1 MNRAYSTLEIKSV
14 NEETRKFSGI
24 ASTPSTDRMGDIVEP
39 KGAQFKLPIPLLW
52 QHNSS
57 DPIGW
62 VTSAKVTKDGI
73 EVEGEVANISEDGS
87 LKDRLKTAWQMI
99 KGKLVRGLSI
109 GFNSIESARI
119 DGTYGIRFIKW
130 EWLEL
135 SAVTIPANQEASI
148 TAIKSADSAYL
159 AASGRAAVSKLPGV
173 PGQNSRKKGVNMK
186 TVFEQ
191 LAELKDMRQTK
202 TARME
207 EIVGVVKGENREF
220 NDTEASEFDTL
231 SGEVKSLDDEIRIKT
246 IESMS
251 ANTAKAVSAAPSQR
265 SASASR
271 GPSIYIP
278 SADKDEKFKGQNY
291 TRMVIAKALAYNEG
305 VSPSAI
311 AESRWGK
318 SNPTL
323 VRLIKANE
331 VQGGATLSGEW
342 GAELVTANGQYT
354 GDFIE
359 FLAGMTVYDKLPL
372 RQVPHNVVIKGRDGA
387 STAYWV
393 GEGQPIPA
401 SASDFSTVTLSPLK
415 VAALAVISNELLR
428 DSSPA
433 AEGLVRDALAEAI
446 SQKTD
451 STFLGAAAAVANVSP
466 AGMLNGVTA
475 KISAGNDGDGV
486 RSDIKALY
494 APFITAKNASGL
506 TFVMNPA
513 MAKAVQL
520 ITTTLGVQEF
530 PGIGQNGGTLMG
542 DPVVTGDNV
551 AAHHVIL
558 LKPSDIYKIGDLG
571 LQVSVSRDAMI
582 EMSSAP
588 TGESTTPA
596 TASQAMVSMFQSEN
610 TAIKIVRPINF
621 AKRRSGAV
629 QFVSDA
635 AYGESSSV

>member
-73 EVEGEVANISEDGS
+73 EVEGEVANITEDGS

-119 DGTYGIRFIKW
+119 DGTYGIRFMKW

-135 SAVTIPANQEASI
+135 SAVTIPANQEATI

-159 AASGRAAVSKLPGV
+159 AASGHSRSGNNSPRPGATTT
-173 PGQNSRKKGVNMK
+173 KKGANMK
-186 TVFEQ
+186 T
-191 LAELKDMRQTK
+191 LAELKEMRQTK

-207 EIVGVVKGENREF
+207 EIVGAVKDENREF
-220 NDTEASEFDTL
+220 NDAEANEFDAL
-231 SGEVKSLDDEIRIKT
+231 AGEVKSLDDEIRIKT
-246 IESMS
+246 IEEMS
-251 ANTAKAVSAAPSQR
+251 ASTAKPVSTTPSQK
-265 SASASR
+265 SASFSR
-271 GPSIYIP
+271 GPGIYIP
-278 SADKDEKFKGQNY
+278 KADQDEKFKGQNF
-291 TRMVIAKALAYNEG
+291 TRMVIAKALGSLEG
-305 VSPSAI
+305 VAPSAI
-311 AESRWGK
+311 AEARWGK

-323 VRLIKANE
+323 VRLVKANE
-331 VQGGATLSGEW
+331 VQGGAALSGEW

-372 RQVPHNVVIKGRDGA
+372 RQVPHNVTIKGRDGA

-401 SASDFSTVTLSPLK
+401 TASDFSAVTLTPLK
-415 VAALAVISNELLR
+415 VAALAVVSNELLR

-451 STFLGAAAAVANVSP
+451 STFLGATAAVANVSP
-466 AGMLNGVTA
+466 AGMLHAVAAT
-475 KISAGNDGDGV
+475 ISAGNDGDGV
-486 RSDIKALY
+486 RADIKALY
-494 APFITAKNASGL
+494 ANFITAKNASGL
-506 TFVMNPA
+506 TFIMNPA
-513 MAKAVQL
+513 MAKAIQL

-530 PGIGQNGGTLMG
+530 PGINQNGGTLMG

-558 LKPSDIYKIGDLG
+558 LKPADIYKIGDLG
-571 LQVSVSRDAMI
+571 LQVSISRDAMI

-588 TGESTTPA
+588 TGETTTPTGAA
-596 TASQAMVSMFQSEN
+596 TDLVSMFQSEN